1 MNEVA
6 EACGLS
12 KPALYHYFRDKYDL
26 LVNIAETHVV
36 RLQVLVADVEQ
47 MQLAPEARLREL
59 IRRFVLEYAQAQHA
73 HRVLVQ
79 DVKFLRPDDQERILG
94 AERTVVH
101 TFSKTVGQIWPHLND
116 TELTTPTTMLLFGM
130 TNWMFTWFR
139 PGGSLSYED
148 MAPMVADMFFGG
160 ASAVRPPSSAA
171 GAPPAAP
178 AAPPR
183 TSATG

>member
-47 MQLAPEARLREL
+47 MNLPPEARLREL

-94 AERTVVH
+94 SERTVVH
-101 TFSKTVGQIWPHLND
+101 AFSATVGQIWPHLND
-116 TELTTPTTMLLFGM
+116 AELTAPTTMLLFGM

-139 PGGSLSYED
+139 PSGNLSYDD
-148 MAPMVADMFFGG
+148 MAPMVADLFFGG
-160 ASAVRPPSSAA
+160 APAVRSPSPTASANS
-171 GAPPAAP
+171 AAP
-178 AAPPR
+178 AVFPR
-183 TSATG
+183 DSASG

>member
-26 LVNIAETHVV
+26 LVNIAENHVV
-36 RLQVLVADVEQ
+36 RLQMLVADVEQ
-47 MQLAPEARLREL
+47 MQLPPEARLREL

-79 DVKFLRPDDQERILG
+79 DVKFLRPDDQARILG
-94 AERTVVH
+94 AERAVVQ
-101 TFSKTVGQIWPHLND
+101 TFSNTVGEIWPHLIEA
-116 TELTTPTTMLLFGM
+116 ELTTPTTMLLFGM

-139 PGGSLSYED
+139 PGGTLSYED
-148 MAPMVADMFFGG
+148 MAPMVANLFFGG
-160 ASAVRPPSSAA
+160 APAVHAPSPAA
-171 GAPPAAP
+171 APPTSGS